1 MNYSSVVSNG
11 PTVVDTHEQKELLP
25 GWVSLEYG
33 PNLKVVYRYGPPV
46 PLALSAQWVL
56 NVENYERLCFQSRID
71 RQREIKGL
79 PVLKYETET
88 DTDYESD
95 SDLSVV
101 SEQPKS
107 KY

>member
-1 MNYSSVVSNG
+1 MNYSSVVSNER
-11 PTVVDTHEQKELLP
+11 PSVDTTEQQKDLLP

-33 PNLKVVYRYGPPV
+33 PNLQVVYRYGPPV
-46 PLALSAQWVL
+46 ALSAQWVL
-56 NVENYERLCFQSRID
+56 NVENYERLCFQSRLD

-95 SDLSVV
+95 SDLSAV
-101 SEQPKS
+101 SEQPKF
-107 KY
+107 K

>member
-11 PTVVDTHEQKELLP
+11 PLVDTTEQQQKDLLP

-46 PLALSAQWVL
+46 RLSAQWVL

-95 SDLSVV
+95 SDLSGV